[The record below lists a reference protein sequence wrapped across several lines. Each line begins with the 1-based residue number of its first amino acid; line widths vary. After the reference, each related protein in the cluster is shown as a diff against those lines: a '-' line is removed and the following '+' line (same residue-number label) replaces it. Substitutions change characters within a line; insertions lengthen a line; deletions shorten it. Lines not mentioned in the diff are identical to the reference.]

1 MQCHCLM
8 GVFPEIS
15 RVWLTIDSN
24 IYVWAFEH
32 GSDVA
37 YFDGLGETIVSVG
50 LVKPKSGVFQS
61 FVKYLLVLTTTVEI
75 VVLGKHLFINSLLQD
90 PEQEIDCVGTNWQ
103 GILIEMQKF
112 MMVF

>member
-15 RVWLTIDSN
+15 RVWLAIDSN

-50 LVKPKSGVFQS
+50 LVKPKPGVFQN

-75 VVLGKHLFINSLLQD
+75 VVLGKLKSLECCTIWCIWHPCYFFHISKYCMDVL
-90 PEQEIDCVGTNWQ
+90 ENYI
-103 GILIEMQKF
+103 
-112 MMVF
+112 

>member
-15 RVWLTIDSN
+15 RVWLAIDSN

-50 LVKPKSGVFQS
+50 LVKPKSGVFQN

-75 VVLGKHLFINSLLQD
+75 VVLGKNIFTFYFIFEYVCGHSNFVNTHFVSNQ
-90 PEQEIDCVGTNWQ
+90 T
-103 GILIEMQKF
+103 
-112 MMVF
+112 

>member
-15 RVWLTIDSN
+15 RVWLAIDSN

-50 LVKPKSGVFQS
+50 LVKPKPGVFQN

-75 VVLGKHLFINSLLQD
+75 VVLGELM
-90 PEQEIDCVGTNWQ
+90 E
-103 GILIEMQKF
+103 ILIFDYTKSIQLYCSNNLSICF
-112 MMVF
+112 

>member
-8 GVFPEIS
+8 GAFPEIS
-15 RVWLTIDSN
+15 RVWLAIDSN

-37 YFDGLGETIVSVG
+37 YYDGLSETIVSVG
-50 LVKPKSGVFQS
+50 LIKPKPGVFQS

-75 VVLGKHLFINSLLQD
+75 VVLGKLLVYKFCQKNSLFVKKCNL
-90 PEQEIDCVGTNWQ
+90 
-103 GILIEMQKF
+103 LYF
-112 MMVF
+112 

>member
-15 RVWLTIDSN
+15 RVWLAIDSN

-50 LVKPKSGVFQS
+50 LVKPKLGVFQS

-75 VVLGKHLFINSLLQD
+75 VVLGEFIFF
-90 PEQEIDCVGTNWQ
+90 T
-103 GILIEMQKF
+103 LIKF
-112 MMVF
+112 VSMF

>member
-1 MQCHCLM
+1 MWSDMQCHCLM

-15 RVWLTIDSN
+15 RVWLAIDSN
-24 IYVWAFEH
+24 IYVWAFEN

-50 LVKPKSGVFQS
+50 LVKPKTGVFQS

-75 VVLGKHLFINSLLQD
+75 VVLGKFINSTKIQ
-90 PEQEIDCVGTNWQ
+90 T
-103 GILIEMQKF
+103 KF
-112 MMVF
+112 LF